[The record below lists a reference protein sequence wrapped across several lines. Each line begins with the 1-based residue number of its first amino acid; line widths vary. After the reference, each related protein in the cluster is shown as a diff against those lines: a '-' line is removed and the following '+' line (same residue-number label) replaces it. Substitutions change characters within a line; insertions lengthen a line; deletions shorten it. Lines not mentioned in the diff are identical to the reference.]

1 MSKQPLTE
9 KAFTQM
15 VIDLAHYLGWMSYHT
30 HDSRHSEPGFP
41 DLCMIK
47 DGRIVFAELK
57 TETGKATPQQEH
69 WLKELSKCNTEVY
82 LWRPSDWEDITAT
95 LATNKNRGE

>member
-1 MSKQPLTE
+1 MSKPPLTE
-9 KAFTQM
+9 KVFTQM
-15 VIDLAHYLGWMSYHT
+15 VIDLVHYLGWMAYHT

-41 DLCMIK
+41 DLCMVK

-57 TETGKATPQQEH
+57 TETGKSTPHQEH
-69 WLKELSKCNTEVY
+69 WLKELSKCNAEVY
-82 LWRPSDWEDITAT
+82 LWRPSDWEDIAAT